1 MLDIMPS
8 FQLLTPPA
16 VEPVLL
22 ADTKQQ
28 ARIDTT
34 ADDALVTNLITGAR
48 QWAEKYTGRAF
59 ITQSWQLAIDLTPGA
74 SGKWWDGVQDGPITG
89 LDNVNYISLPRA
101 PLQNVTSVNY
111 YDNTDTATLWD
122 PSNYFV
128 DTIREPG
135 RIALRLGA
143 VWPIPSRL
151 TNGIVI
157 QYVVG
162 YGNDGTSVPEPIKT
176 AIRQLVAHWYEH
188 RGDAA
193 TAPTSR
199 GSVITPMTPVPLVI
213 QALLDPYRIR
223 YSGV

>member
-1 MLDIMPS
+1 MATFSLLAPPS
-8 FQLLTPPA
+8 

-22 ADTKQQ
+22 AEAKQQ

-34 ADDALVTNLITGAR
+34 ADDALVSSLIVGAR
-48 QWAEKYTGRAF
+48 QWAEKYTGRGF
-59 ITQSWQLAIDLTPGA
+59 ITQTWQMALDLLPGA
-74 SGKWWDGVQDGPITG
+74 SGKWWDGVKQGPITG
-89 LDNVNYISLPRA
+89 LDNVNFISLPRA
-101 PLQNVTSVNY
+101 PLQSVTSVQY
-111 YDNTDTATLWD
+111 YDNTDAGTIWAS
-122 PSNYFV
+122 SNYFV
-128 DTIREPG
+128 DTVREPG
-135 RIALRLGA
+135 RIALRSGS
-143 VWPIPSRL
+143 VWPVPSRP

-162 YGNDGTSVPEPIKT
+162 YGNDGTTVPEPIKI

-193 TAPTSR
+193 TAASAR
-199 GSVITPMTPVPLVI
+199 GSIIMPAVPVPMVI